1 MSEENIKNI
10 TKPGRNFAPTFVD
23 YHLLPDINFNGYC
36 LMNNISI
43 PKKIISIY
51 NKYIIISLIC
61 YNIFLTNPSLRNLN
75 TDFPLNICFGSVKLT
90 KNVDPDKYK
99 YSSYDIG
106 FDSHLELLFIDESMK
121 RNFIV
126 FGADMSWSDNLY
138 IYIFYFFTKF
148 IYFTC
153 IFIDYYSVINSYLI
167 IHQAL
172 HLLPI
177 HVINNKLKEIMY

>member
-1 MSEENIKNI
+1 MSEENIENI

-51 NKYIIISLIC
+51 NKYIIIS
-61 YNIFLTNPSLRNLN
+61 
-75 TDFPLNICFGSVKLT
+75 
-90 KNVDPDKYK
+90 PDKYK

-126 FGADMSWSDNLY
+126 FGADMS
-138 IYIFYFFTKF
+138 
-148 IYFTC
+148 
-153 IFIDYYSVINSYLI
+153 
-167 IHQAL
+167 
-172 HLLPI
+172 
-177 HVINNKLKEIMY
+177 